1 MGWIQALIR
10 NLSSHR
16 ARQVL
21 PLDLRFHQIVDSP
34 FAPSGQVR
42 KSFKQV
48 TFRDV
53 ESASIRERL
62 PGFQVDPGR
71 ACQERWLGFLRPC
84 FSLVSGSVFIDVPA
98 RAWWPRPEER
108 HRAEWRP
115 RSGWDTSLVAT
126 GFESSSGSPW
136 FCLLDGWFQ

>member
-1 MGWIQALIR
+1 MIR
-10 NLSSHR
+10 NLSSYR

-53 ESASIRERL
+53 ESVSIRDGCLVFRRSWSCVQGEMDRL
-62 PGFQVDPGR
+62 FKAVFLSG
-71 ACQERWLGFLRPC
+71 LGVCIYGCAGVGMMAAAGGTTSSR
-84 FSLVSGSVFIDVPA
+84 VA
-98 RAWWPRPEER
+98 
-108 HRAEWRP
+108 AEVWM
-115 RSGWDTSLVAT
+115 G
-126 GFESSSGSPW
+126 E
-136 FCLLDGWFQ
+136 